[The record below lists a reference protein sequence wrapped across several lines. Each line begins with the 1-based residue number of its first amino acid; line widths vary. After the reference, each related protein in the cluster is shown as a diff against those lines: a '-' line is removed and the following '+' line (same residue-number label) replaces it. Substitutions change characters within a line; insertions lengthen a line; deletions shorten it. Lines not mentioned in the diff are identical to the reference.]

1 MVLLAFALVNTV
13 SAFAPINF
21 SYNGDLVL
29 TYLGKGGAV
38 YDNQF
43 GIDQPLPH
51 TTLGHINGINPAT
64 PGAKYENIGKCYKD
78 DEIIIT
84 SGVSEVLNKKVEV
97 VLFIKTPPNG
107 GSQTYYSNAPGPDG
121 KDHAQVIKQADG
133 SFYVGFEDWT
143 DSNFKDVQLTIAC
156 IPEEQSIAI
165 PEFPIIALPAALLV
179 GLIGAILIIRKS
191 TEN

>member
-1 MVLLAFALVNTV
+1 MRKPGIILTILLLFALANTV

-21 SYNGDLVL
+21 SYKGDLVL

-38 YDNQF
+38 YDNQY

-78 DEIIIT
+78 
-84 SGVSEVLNKKVEV
+84 NKKVEV

-107 GSQTYYSNAPGPDG
+107 GSQTYYSNAKGPDG
-121 KDHAQVIKQADG
+121 KDHAHVTKQEDG

-143 DSNFKDVQLTIAC
+143 DSNFKDVQVTIAC

-165 PEFPIIALPAALLV
+165 PEFPILALPAAFLV
-179 GLIGAILIIRKS
+179 GLIGAILFIQKS
-191 TEN
+191 REN